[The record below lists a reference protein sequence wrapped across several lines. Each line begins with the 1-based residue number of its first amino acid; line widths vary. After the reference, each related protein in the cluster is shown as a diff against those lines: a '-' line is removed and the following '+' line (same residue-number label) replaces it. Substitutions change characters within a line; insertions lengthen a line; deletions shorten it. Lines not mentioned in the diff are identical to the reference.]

1 MSYGK
6 PQMEVG
12 SNLFEVIEFTVASK
26 GMPSL
31 IPSAG
36 PQSLSQK
43 PTVFAVNVAKV
54 REVIR
59 LPDITPC
66 LTHTPE
72 LLGVFNLRGIPIP
85 AIHLSAALG
94 ISNEPI
100 GAGAQVIVTE
110 FSRRVA
116 GFVVSSA
123 RRIRRVSWDKVLPP
137 SSEALAAITGMM
149 LVENNEFVFILDFER
164 ILIGIEGKRKGDE
177 SSQAQKEMH
186 FFGSNITIHGS
197 VSGQGRSAGSG
208 NPSGPF
214 GGGESQDSSERG
226 GPSSKGASGTQSK
239 FVVVD
244 DSSTARRS
252 LIEFLRGFN
261 TEIIE
266 FTNGEQAWMYLQE
279 QVGQLDNTLVI
290 SDVEMPRLDGYSLV
304 TRLRKD
310 EQLKSTKIILHSSLT
325 GEANRD
331 RALKA
336 GADAYVGKFNRKEI
350 IEAIGKALPE
360 LVKKAVA

>member
-1 MSYGK
+1 MSYAK

-12 SNLFEVIEFTVASK
+12 SNLFEVIEFTVSSK
-26 GMPSL
+26 SLPSPIL
-31 IPSAG
+31 NANPSAE
-36 PQSLSQK
+36 SQR
-43 PTVFAVNVAKV
+43 PNVFAVNVAKV

-59 LPDITPC
+59 LPEITPC

-100 GAGAQVIVTE
+100 DSGAQVIVTE

-116 GFVVSSA
+116 GFVVNSA
-123 RRIRRVSWDKVLPP
+123 RRIRRVSWDRVLPP
-137 SSEALAAITGMM
+137 SSDALAAITGMM

-164 ILIGIEGKRKGDE
+164 ILLAIESKRKPDE
-177 SSQAQKEMH
+177 SSQNQNQRELH
-186 FFGSNITIHGS
+186 LFGSNVTIHGAVS
-197 VSGQGRSAGSG
+197 NASGQM
-208 NPSGPF
+208 PSDRLSQSNGPK
-214 GGGESQDSSERG
+214 SE
-226 GPSSKGASGTQSK
+226 GASSAR
-239 FVVVD
+239 FIVVD
-244 DSSTARRS
+244 DSPTARRS
-252 LIEFLRGFN
+252 LIEFLRSFE
-261 TEIIE
+261 TEIVE
-266 FTNGEQAWMYLQE
+266 FTNGEAAWVFLQD
-279 QVGQLDNTLVI
+279 QVGLLDNTLVI

-304 TRLRKD
+304 TRLRKHA
-310 EQLKSTKIILHSSLT
+310 ELKSTKIILHSSLT

-350 IEAIGKALPE
+350 IEAIGKALPD
-360 LVKKAVA
+360 LVNGKKASA